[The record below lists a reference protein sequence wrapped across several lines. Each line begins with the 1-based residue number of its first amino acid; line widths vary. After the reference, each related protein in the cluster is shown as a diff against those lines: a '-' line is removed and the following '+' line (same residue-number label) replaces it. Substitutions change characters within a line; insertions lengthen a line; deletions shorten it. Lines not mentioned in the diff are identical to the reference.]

1 MMLIPIEIPQ
11 TVRSFFAKMFEI
23 IKFDLFED
31 LFRFDGILEWIFG
44 FEDEPVDDQVDSLGY
59 GSQFIITNLG
69 SVFVIFV
76 ITFGLQFWFFLIAR
90 YGSCCMGNEN
100 ALMKFAKN

>member
-31 LFRFDGILEWIFG
+31 LFQFDGILEWIFG
-44 FEDEPVDDQVDSLGY
+44 FEDEPVDD
-59 GSQFIITNLG
+59 
-69 SVFVIFV
+69 
-76 ITFGLQFWFFLIAR
+76 
-90 YGSCCMGNEN
+90 
-100 ALMKFAKN
+100 